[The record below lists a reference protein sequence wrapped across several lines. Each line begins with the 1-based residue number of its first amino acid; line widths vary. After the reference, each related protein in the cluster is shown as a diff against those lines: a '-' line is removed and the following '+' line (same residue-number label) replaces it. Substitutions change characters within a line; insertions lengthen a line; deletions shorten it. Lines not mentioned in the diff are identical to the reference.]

1 MRTRVIPV
9 LAALLFLGACGDDGE
24 KITKADDTLVEA
36 GKDGSV
42 EPAFCEQLNDSDGG
56 GEEFLAVVPEQF
68 TDAAEAI
75 VAFTAALDGLDSGS
89 FDSNSEANPADPADS
104 ATVNELADKLSA
116 GELSESLA
124 SLAKFAEDECGP
136 TEGSAAI
143 SMLSGIALMVGAD
156 ADEDYCVA
164 LRSSF
169 SDGADQSDPVATMS
183 DVDEMAALQAS
194 APPEHADAL
203 ALLAELGDGGG
214 TIDQMT
220 AMGALLGLGLYA
232 ETRCDMAGAT
242 GQMLFASAFIGLG
255 QDGSGNDG
263 SGSDD
268 LPAPTEPGPPADPAS
283 ANAALPAGSGL
294 VFESQAVELDDDGG
308 DPASVIVPTGWEVS
322 SFLGLEFNPPADL
335 GLGVFTSMD
344 FSATCDGMCEAGDWN
359 AKLRSPDGLITAY
372 LDSHDGATERPVVG
386 SAGVVI
392 TAADGEAAAMMVRW
406 DDTADRLFQ
415 CTVSLDA
422 SDADQLDAF
431 VAACEA
437 SRPSWIP
444 VA

>member
-24 KITKADDTLVEA
+24 KITKADDTLVQATGE
-36 GKDGSV
+36 DVTV

-56 GEEFLAVVPEQF
+56 GEEFLAVVPKQF
-68 TDAAEAI
+68 TEAAEAI
-75 VAFTAALDGLDSGS
+75 VAFTATLDGLDSESDGGGGNEGGS
-89 FDSNSEANPADPADS
+89 ANSVTFA
-104 ATVNELADKLSA
+104 ELADMLST
-116 GELSESLA
+116 GDRSESLA
-124 SLAKFAEDECGP
+124 SLAEFAENECGP

-143 SMLSGIALMVGAD
+143 SMLSGVALMVRAD
-156 ADEDYCVA
+156 ADEDYCTA
-164 LRSSF
+164 LRTSF
-169 SDGADQSDPVATMS
+169 SDAAGQSDSLSTLPS
-183 DVDEMAALQAS
+183 DVELAALQAL

-203 ALLAELGDGGG
+203 GLLSKLGDGDEAL
-214 TIDQMT
+214 DQMT

-242 GQMLFASAFIGLG
+242 SQMLFASAFIGLG
-255 QDGSGNDG
+255 QDGSGSDG
-263 SGSDD
+263 SGNDD
-268 LPAPTEPGPPADPAS
+268 LPAPAEPGPPADPAS

-344 FSATCDGMCEAGDWN
+344 FTATCDGMCEAGDWN

-372 LDSHDGATERPVVG
+372 LDSHDGATERPVAG

-392 TAADGEAAAMMVRW
+392 TATDGEAAAMMVRW